1 MEKLKKQQQQQRRYS
16 FSFIATPALTS
27 RSYGSHRGKMKFLV
41 LACVYGLASSFS
53 SQPRRAS
60 FVSRTALGASVVV
73 ISPPG
78 GVGEVAAVK
87 AASMGA
93 SVRWFVVSSPEEG
106 QQQQQVVLAPNALEE
121 ISQAGGQVE
130 LAGAD
135 AASLLLPSDDSQS
148 AIAAVSTWCGAADAL
163 VCAFDASL
171 PRKKTVETL
180 ALEKIWK
187 DAVKVAAQQASTK
200 ISGKKI
206 AVLAADDEKADADM
220 EEIGK
225 GISGFLDGL
234 MNGGKQVD
242 VPESLAE
249 AMSTNAAQIISLRHG
264 QLFGTPE
271 SSPDFSA
278 LVGGPRKEPELCE
291 EYYTRSIRVDPTMS
305 VSGNL
310 MMGET
315 TRSSR
320 HAVGEGAA
328 LLALNKVK
336 ASGGLDVCLSS
347 LRGSDFVTIDEWQK
361 ELDRV
366 AQMAT
371 SSVSGDLIPLFA
383 TEFSSV
389 PDVNRLTDWLATKWA
404 PAVLRTY
411 DIAAI
416 RVGGRPVYAN
426 KIDETTVEIVWQ
438 QLVDFES
445 KMTGKMIL
453 KVSKTGLV
461 ASRAAGDASMGY
473 GTISRTPLGGED
485 VLVRRLAEAA
495 SQAIDKGLAKKVR
508 IEIALALIYVAT
520 CPTAKLP
527 FSPSHYL
534 MFLRVIDGSS
544 QGGAGTSPKTCSCCD
559 HCRFYHSSIG
569 RRSYRGSQWSPSS
582 RGSPVPRTEPWYAQR
597 CARDWSIRDPT

>member
-1 MEKLKKQQQQQRRYS
+1 M
-16 FSFIATPALTS
+16 T
-27 RSYGSHRGKMKFLV
+27 
-41 LACVYGLASSFS
+41 SSFT
-53 SQPRRAS
+53 SQPRAS
-60 FVSRTALGASVVV
+60 FVSRTALPRTALEASASVVV

-93 SVRWFVVSSPEEG
+93 SVRWFVISSPEEG

-163 VCAFDASL
+163 ICAFDASL
-171 PRKKTVETL
+171 PRKKAVETL

-206 AVLAADDEKADADM
+206 AVLAADDDKADEDMNM

-225 GISGFLDGL
+225 GISGFVDGL
-234 MNGGKQVD
+234 MKGGNQVD
-242 VPESLAE
+242 VPESLAD

-291 EYYTRSIRVDPTMS
+291 EYYTRSIRVDPTVS

-320 HAVGEGAA
+320 HAVGEAAA

-336 ASGGLDVCLSS
+336 ASGGLDMCLSS
-347 LRGSDFVTIDEWQK
+347 LRGSDFVTVDEWQK

-371 SSVSGDLIPLFA
+371 SSALGDSIPLFA

-508 IEIALALIYVAT
+508 IEL
-520 CPTAKLP
+520 C
-527 FSPSHYL
+527 
-534 MFLRVIDGSS
+534 
-544 QGGAGTSPKTCSCCD
+544 
-559 HCRFYHSSIG
+559 
-569 RRSYRGSQWSPSS
+569 
-582 RGSPVPRTEPWYAQR
+582 
-597 CARDWSIRDPT
+597 